1 MTEKQTEAQDKL
13 TRERKLT
20 GAGQHEKAVA
30 DAVAEALAEFCRQS
44 EELAQAVAEGGSF
57 EECCKAVC
65 RGAGSC
71 LSDIEAYRRAVAFYL
86 PGASVEFA
94 MRVTVPGEKK
104 ADTEREAPKTKK
116 IELSLADFL

>member
-1 MTEKQTEAQDKL
+1 MKQIQREALDKL

-20 GAGQHEKAVA
+20 GGGQCEKAVSG
-30 DAVAEALAEFCRQS
+30 AVAEALSEFCRQS
-44 EELAQAVAEGGSF
+44 EELAGAVAGGGSF

-65 RGAGSC
+65 KGAGSC

-86 PGASVEFA
+86 PGAGVEFA
-94 MRVTVPGEKK
+94 MHVTMPGEAKPEQAEKK
-104 ADTEREAPKTKK
+104 AKK

>member
-1 MTEKQTEAQDKL
+1 MTEKQTEALDKL

-20 GAGQHEKAVA
+20 GAGRCEKAVA
-30 DAVAEALAEFCRQS
+30 GAVAEALADFCRQS
-44 EELAQAVAEGGSF
+44 ERLAAAVADGGSF

-65 RGAGSC
+65 KGAGSC

-94 MRVTVPGEKK
+94 MHVTLPNEDRPAEPKK
-104 ADTEREAPKTKK
+104 LLLD
-116 IELSLADFL
+116 LSLEDFL